1 MNWKLGILGDI
12 LLDTFGN
19 SKLWRT
25 KWFIFTAHTLS
36 FLLVFLLTFLALG
49 FLFNTVPLLK
59 PIFLILLVL
68 ISVIYGGYAHFIY
81 KK

>member
-49 FLFNTVPLLK
+49 FLFILENPVF
-59 PIFLILLVL
+59 FLPVFN
-68 ISVIYGGYAHFIY
+68 HN
-81 KK
+81 